1 MYRSRKLFFRAS
13 TLCLFTLMQ
22 AVDPS
27 TTMMQVSSTHRQ
39 RQAGEVRLPFPALP
53 ESPTLPE
60 QCRVTVILTSTREDS
75 SRCLA

>member
-27 TTMMQVSSTHRQ
+27 TAMMQVSSTHRR
-39 RQAGEVRLPFPALP
+39 RQAGEVRLPFPALSK
-53 ESPTLPE
+53 SPTLSE
-60 QCRVTVILTSTREDS
+60 QCRVTVILTSTRDDS

>member
-1 MYRSRKLFFRAS
+1 MYRSRKLFYRAS

-27 TTMMQVSSTHRQ
+27 MMQVSSTHRR

-53 ESPTLPE
+53 KSPTLSE
-60 QCRVTVILTSTREDS
+60 QCRVTVILTSTRDDS